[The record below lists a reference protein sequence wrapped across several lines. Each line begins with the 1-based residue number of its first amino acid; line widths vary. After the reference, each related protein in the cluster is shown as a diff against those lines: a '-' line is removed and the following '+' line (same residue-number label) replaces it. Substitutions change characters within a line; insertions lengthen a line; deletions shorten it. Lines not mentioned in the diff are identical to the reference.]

1 MPSPSR
7 PLADLS
13 HVFYFYP
20 GQDQAALQD
29 LSLTIEQGQWV
40 AIMGDNGSGKST
52 LSRILSGLSHPDSG
66 QVRLLEST
74 VFADGQVDFDSYDRV
89 RSRISIVFQNPQ
101 DQIVS
106 SLVEDDIAFGP
117 ENLGCPRQE
126 ISRRVDSSLRAVDIA
141 DLAMAD
147 PLDLSGGQQ
156 QRVTIASALA
166 MEPDMLILDEP
177 TAMLDAQGRQELMD
191 RLRLLHEGGL
201 TIVLITHN
209 RYEALQ
215 TDRIVTMVRGTVV
228 SDRKIEPSRGS
239 RRRVAEDSGQGKAIG
254 PGQAIGA
261 DQAIGSDQVIDP
273 QALREK
279 GIPVTILGGDQ
290 AKTSQISGDPVLTAQ
305 GLSYRYR
312 SADHD
317 TLEALSLSIQA
328 GEFIALCGE
337 NGAGKSTLAMLLCAL
352 DKPSAGQVRI
362 HGLDPFARKN
372 RKEIRRHIGYVMQHP
387 ENQLFADTV
396 AEDIAYGPRCLGATA
411 DQARRRALETAR
423 LLSIDHLLD
432 RTPWDLSGGER
443 RMVAIAG
450 VLANQPDILLLDEP
464 TAGLDA
470 ATSQR
475 LLSLLDRLNGE
486 GLTIIMISHDL
497 ADVAVHASRVLFLQ
511 ATGKD
516 DKDEEGSGRPAA
528 ATDQAST
535 RSARVVR
542 SAAST
547 SSLLSRCDPRALIL
561 SSLALM
567 IAAFTISTWPMLV
580 WGMVLI
586 LLASWAGRVKPA
598 SVWLQVRWF
607 LILFVFMG
615 LINMFFV
622 HQGRLLWSWGD
633 LSLTTGGLWSAL
645 LYPSRFGIMIVIGAI
660 LLMVIPPMR
669 MTDAFASLIK
679 PLRLLGVPTRDVAF
693 VLSLGMRF
701 VPIISDEFLSLR
713 RAQTAR
719 GASFGSGGFGSQ
731 VKAMT
736 SLVVP
741 VLAAAIR
748 HAHNLALAL
757 DARCYSSD
765 RPRSLWHPLAYS
777 AADLLLTIFIVSWLA
792 GLVLLKLL

>member
-1 MPSPSR
+1 MSSPSQ
-7 PLADLS
+7 PVVDLS
-13 HVFYFYP
+13 HVSYFYP
-20 GQDQAALQD
+20 GQDRAALQD

-66 QVRLLEST
+66 QVRLLGST
-74 VFADGQVDFDSYDRV
+74 VFTDGQVDFDSYDRV
-89 RSRISIVFQNPQ
+89 RPRISIVFQNPQ

-126 ISRRVDSSLRAVDIA
+126 IGRRVDSSLQAVDIA

-166 MEPDMLILDEP
+166 TEPDMLILDEP
-177 TAMLDAQGRQELMD
+177 TAMLDAQGRQELMN

-215 TDRIVTMVRGTVV
+215 TDRIVTMERGTVV
-228 SDRKIEPSRGS
+228 SDRKIEPSGGS
-239 RRRVAEDSGQGKAIG
+239 RRAAAEDSDLVKAIG
-254 PGQAIGA
+254 PG
-261 DQAIGSDQVIDP
+261 QAIGSDQVIDP
-273 QALREK
+273 QALRER
-279 GIPVTILGGDQ
+279 GIPVTILGSNQ
-290 AKTSQISGDPVLTAQ
+290 TRTSQVPGDPVLTAQ

-312 SADHD
+312 STDHD
-317 TLEALSLSIQA
+317 TLEALSLSVQA
-328 GEFIALCGE
+328 GEFVALCGE

-362 HGLDPFARKN
+362 HGLDPFARRN

-396 AEDIAYGPRCLGATA
+396 AEDIAYGPQCLGATA

-450 VLANQPDILLLDEP
+450 VLANQPDILFLDEP

-470 ATSQR
+470 TASRR
-475 LLSLLDRLNGE
+475 LLSLLDRLNRE

-497 ADVAVHASRVLFLQ
+497 ADVAAHASRVLFLQ
-511 ATGKD
+511 AAEKG
-516 DKDEEGSGRPAA
+516 DKDKGGSGQPATA
-528 ATDQAST
+528 ADQASA
-535 RSARVVR
+535 RSSRPAR
-542 SAAST
+542 STAAP

-567 IAAFTISTWPMLV
+567 IAAFTISTGPMLV
-580 WGMVLI
+580 WGLI
-586 LLASWAGRVKPA
+586 MIFLAFRAGRVKPA
-598 SVWLQVRWF
+598 SIWLRVHGF
-607 LILFVFMG
+607 LILFAFMG

-622 HQGRLLWSWGD
+622 HQGRVLWSWGD
-633 LSLTTGGLWSAL
+633 LSLTIGGLWSAL
-645 LYPSRFGIMIVIGAI
+645 LYPSRFGIMIVTGAI
-660 LLMVIPPMR
+660 LLTVIPPMR

-693 VLSLGMRF
+693 VLSLGLRF
-701 VPIISDEFLSLR
+701 VPIISDEFLGLR

-719 GASFGSGGFGSQ
+719 GASFGAGGFGGQ
-731 VKAMT
+731 AKAMT

-765 RPRSLWHPLAYS
+765 RPRNLWHPLAYS
-777 AADLLLTIFIVSWLA
+777 TADLLLTIFIVSWLA